1 MEICYIPAPA
11 LFLRR
16 MTLFFSYLFLFA
28 IPSVFSTSQL
38 PNRGHRHPHLS
49 NASDQEALL
58 GFMSAIRSSDPSQS
72 LPTNWAPNVSFC
84 GWTGIQCSRRRQRVV
99 YLNLSS
105 MGLQGTI
112 SPLLGN
118 LSFLTVLDLHNNSFH
133 GHIPYQLGNL
143 FRLKMLSLSRNQL
156 QGSIPSSVGMCRSLQ
171 KLSMSRNNLTGN
183 IPAGLCLL
191 PKLQFFNLGTNNL
204 TGAIPPCL
212 GNISSLQFINLCN
225 NNLHG
230 SVPPELGMLSQ
241 LSFILLCNNHL
252 TGQISSSFSNSTHLV
267 ELDISENQFSGH
279 IPAELCA
286 KNNQLMGLYQFGNQ
300 LSGSIPAS
308 LFNCTNLQVIDLG
321 RNQLSGVLP
330 MELGKLMKLQVLDLQ
345 NNQLV
350 SGSTLSLPILTALTN
365 CSALHRIDLSSNHFT
380 GQLPFSIGHLSEKLD
395 YLNLGSNELVGEIPP
410 QIGNLSSLT
419 LLELYSNSFT
429 GSIPFSF
436 KMLQRLERLFM
447 GGNNLQG
454 NIPTEIGQL
463 KNLGL
468 LDLQANNLSGKIPD
482 SVASLQQLNYLSLAQ
497 NQLSGNI
504 PVSLGECRKLLLLDL
519 SYNRLTGH
527 IPPEVAGL
535 ANLVFYFNLSNNLL
549 HGIVPSE
556 LSKMTMLQAIDIS
569 ANQLTGYIP
578 SMIGSCEELVYL
590 NLSYNALEG
599 PIPVSLSK
607 LQILQDMDLSSN
619 NLSGE
624 IPMSLEN
631 LKMLNQLNFSFNELS
646 GEVPEG
652 GVFKKLGASAF
663 MGNPSLCGPWVSLLP
678 CSMPKHKSVSH
689 LKRAV
694 IPVVAIIVTIVLCLF
709 LGILWRQNH
718 KKHILA
724 EAKASL
730 NVGHQRISYE
740 ELITA
745 TNEFSDANL
754 LGIGSFGK
762 VYRGLLNDGTMVAV
776 KLLNLEKEGIQK
788 SFDKEC
794 KVLEKVRHQNLIRI
808 INSYSD
814 HRMKALVFPL
824 MPNGSLE
831 NWLYPTGEVENGL
844 SLIQRLNIAIDI
856 AQGMAYLHS
865 VQVIHCDLKP
875 SNVLLGED
883 MTGYLIDF
891 GIATICF
898 TNSEDSTCTSTH
910 GLKGSVGYIPPEYGL
925 GGRVTTKGD
934 VYSYGIVLLET
945 LTGKKPTHDMFIEG
959 MNLQK
964 WVAHGFPN
972 QVREVVDRSLL
983 STSNEEDTE
992 LDCLSELISVGLFC
1006 TKESPEERPT
1016 MMDIVVTLQNTKE
1029 AFIGIV
1035 NC

>member
-1 MEICYIPAPA
+1 
-11 LFLRR
+11 
-16 MTLFFSYLFLFA
+16 
-28 IPSVFSTSQL
+28 
-38 PNRGHRHPHLS
+38 
-49 NASDQEALL
+49 
-58 GFMSAIRSSDPSQS
+58 
-72 LPTNWAPNVSFC
+72 
-84 GWTGIQCSRRRQRVV
+84 
-99 YLNLSS
+99 
-105 MGLQGTI
+105 
-112 SPLLGN
+112 
-118 LSFLTVLDLHNNSFH
+118 
-133 GHIPYQLGNL
+133 
-143 FRLKMLSLSRNQL
+143 
-156 QGSIPSSVGMCRSLQ
+156 
-171 KLSMSRNNLTGN
+171 
-183 IPAGLCLL
+183 
-191 PKLQFFNLGTNNL
+191 
-204 TGAIPPCL
+204 
-212 GNISSLQFINLCN
+212 
-225 NNLHG
+225 
-230 SVPPELGMLSQ
+230 
-241 LSFILLCNNHL
+241 
-252 TGQISSSFSNSTHLV
+252 
-267 ELDISENQFSGH
+267 
-279 IPAELCA
+279 
-286 KNNQLMGLYQFGNQ
+286 MGLYQFGNQ

-365 CSALHRIDLSSNHFT
+365 CSALHRIDLSFNHLT
-380 GQLPFSIGHLSEKLD
+380 GQLPFSIGHLSEKLE
-395 YLNLGSNELVGEIPP
+395 YLSLGSNELVGEIPP

-482 SVASLQQLNYLSLAQ
+482 SVASLQQLSYLSLAQ

-504 PVSLGECRKLLLLDL
+504 AASLGECRKLILLDL

-527 IPPEVAGL
+527 IPSEVAGL
-535 ANLVFYFNLSNNLL
+535 ANLALYINFSNHLL

-569 ANQLTGYIP
+569 ANQLTGYIRN
-578 SMIGSCEELVYL
+578 MIGSCEELVYL

-599 PIPVSLSK
+599 PIPVSL
-607 LQILQDMDLSSN
+607 
-619 NLSGE
+619 
-624 IPMSLEN
+624 
-631 LKMLNQLNFSFNELS
+631 
-646 GEVPEG
+646 
-652 GVFKKLGASAF
+652 
-663 MGNPSLCGPWVSLLP
+663 
-678 CSMPKHKSVSH
+678 
-689 LKRAV
+689 
-694 IPVVAIIVTIVLCLF
+694 VTIVLCLF

-718 KKHILA
+718 KKHILTK
-724 EAKASL
+724 AKASL
-730 NVGHQRISYE
+730 NVEHQRISYK

-745 TNEFSDANL
+745 TNKFSDANL

-762 VYRGLLNDGTMVAV
+762 VYKGLLNDGTMVTV

-808 INSYSD
+808 ITSYSD

-844 SLIQRLNIAIDI
+844 SLIQRLNITIDI

-883 MTGYLIDF
+883 MIGYLIDF

-898 TNSEDSTCTSTH
+898 TNSKDSTFTSTH
-910 GLKGSVGYIPPEYGL
+910 GLKGSVGYIPPKYGL

-945 LTGKKPTHDMFIEG
+945 LTGKKPTHDMFAEG

-972 QVREVVDRSLL
+972 QVGEVVDRSLL
-983 STSNEEDTE
+983 STSNEEDKE
-992 LDCLSELISVGLFC
+992 LDCLSELISVSLLC
-1006 TKESPEERPT
+1006 TKESPEEQPT

-1035 NC
+1035 NS